1 MKMAHTPHT
10 KDKHTWQEVMEKGI
24 MALCDSL
31 DKVGQAATLDLVV
44 RLSARDRVA
53 NELLCLF
60 PKVVSVG
67 EFLSRI
73 PVFDSRKKRTRE
85 HKR

>member
-1 MKMAHTPHT
+1 MAHTNDEP
-10 KDKHTWQEVMEKGI
+10 TWQEVMEKGI
-24 MALCDSL
+24 KALCDSL
-31 DKVGQAATLDLVV
+31 DRVGQEATLDMMV
-44 RLSARDRVA
+44 RLSAKDRVA

-60 PKVVSVG
+60 PKIVSMG

-73 PVFDSRKKRTRE
+73 PVFDSRKGRTRG

>member
-1 MKMAHTPHT
+1 MAHTPHT
-10 KDKHTWQEVMEKGI
+10 NDKHTWQEVMEKGI

-31 DKVGQAATLDLVV
+31 DRVGQTATLDMVV
-44 RLSARDRVA
+44 RLSAKDRVA
-53 NELLCLF
+53 NELLCLY
-60 PKVVSVG
+60 PKVVSMG

-73 PVFDSRKKRTRE
+73 PAFDSRKRRKRE